1 MKKSTVR
8 SMLGAVALATTC
20 LTGLAAFAQ
29 DKEPIR
35 IGFIMPKQGPL
46 AEHGKAHFEG
56 SEIALAQHNN
66 SVRGAPVEL
75 IWLDEPTPQDA
86 QQNTQRLIDEQKVVA
101 VVGGGN
107 SATALAV
114 SAVALQNKVPFIAT
128 NAAATALTGAKC
140 NRYTFRVQLPVDPQ
154 VRAISSELETLGTN
168 WYFMAASYA
177 FGQDI
182 VKSFQTELASVGGE
196 TVAVDEAPLATPDYT
211 SYILKI
217 RAAKPD
223 VVVGGLAGSDI
234 STFLKQWNEMGM
246 KERIPF
252 AQIGVADADIWG
264 IGAKAAAG
272 IYSKIWYYDNPDNTE
287 EDKAFAATYQEKYG
301 RPAPDRAWMGWYSMR
316 TLLEALDQAES
327 TDSADVVKALEAW
340 KDESRGTAFRSWD
353 HQMLNPVVIAQAKTD
368 ITDEYAFLNVLRVVP
383 PSEALYGTPE
393 QVGCNLGEL

>member
-1 MKKSTVR
+1 MKNAR
-8 SMLGAVALATTC
+8 GPLAALLGAAALTAI
-20 LTGLAAFAQ
+20 AAAGAAQ
-29 DKEPIR
+29 AADPIR

-56 SEIALAQHNN
+56 SEMALAEFNN
-66 SVRGAPVEL
+66 TVRGAPVEL

-86 QQNTQRLIDEQKVVA
+86 QQNTQRLIDENKVVA
-101 VVGGGN
+101 IVGGGN
-107 SATALAV
+107 SATALAI
-114 SAVALQNKVPFIAT
+114 SATALQNKVPFVAT
-128 NAAATALTGAKC
+128 NAASTALTGEKC

-154 VRAISSELETLGTN
+154 VRAISSELEPRGTN

-182 VKSFQTELASVGGE
+182 VKSFQRELDAMGGE

-223 VVVGGLAGSDI
+223 VVVGGLAGADI

-246 KERIPF
+246 KERVPF

-264 IGAKAAAG
+264 IGPKAAAG
-272 IYSKIWYYDNPDNTE
+272 IYSKIWYYDNPENLQ
-287 EDKAFAATYQEKYG
+287 EDKDFAAAYQERFG

-316 TLLEALDQAES
+316 TLLEALEAADS
-327 TDSADVVKALEAW
+327 TAPADVVKSLESW
-340 KDESRGTAFRSWD
+340 SDDERGATFRTWD
-353 HQMLNPVVIAQAKTD
+353 HQMLSPIVIAQAKPEV
-368 ITDEYAFLNVLRVVP
+368 TDEWGFLDVVKVVP
-383 PSEALYGTPE
+383 PSDALYGTPE
-393 QVGCNLGEL
+393 QIGCHLGDL